1 MSTIGQSGESRGP
14 ERGRPAAGKK
24 QRRTLDR
31 RVSVAPMMDWTDRH
45 CRYFHRLL
53 SPSALLYTEMVTT
66 GALLHGD
73 LERHLAFNAEEHP
86 VALQLGGSD
95 PADLARCSAIAE
107 EWGYDEVNL
116 NVGCPSD
123 RVQRGRFGACLMKEP
138 ELVRDCLA
146 AMREAVAIPVTVK
159 TRLGVDDLYD
169 YDYFRRFVDTVR
181 EAGVDVFI
189 AHARRAWLSGLS
201 PKQNRDVPPLDHDWV
216 YRLKRE
222 SPGLTVIINGGV
234 DSLDAVGRHLE
245 HVDGV
250 MIGRAAYHAP
260 WLLAECQAALLGGGG
275 PDNPADLIAP
285 MTAYL
290 EDLVKKDVPIK
301 YATRHVL
308 GLFQGRP
315 GAKVWRRYLSENA
328 FRDDRNAGM
337 LEAALAAMSRSQ
349 AA

>member
-1 MSTIGQSGESRGP
+1 MMSSRNHSGEDCSPGGDAPVRSSDKSTI
-14 ERGRPAAGKK
+14 
-24 QRRTLDR
+24 DR
-31 RVSVAPMMDWTDRH
+31 RLSVAPMMDWTDRH

-53 SPSALLYTEMVTT
+53 APSALLYTEMVTT

-73 LERHLAFNAEEHP
+73 VERHLAFDPAEHP

-95 PADLARCSAIAE
+95 PADLARCAQLAE
-107 EWGYDEVNL
+107 AWGYDEVNL

-138 ELVRDCLA
+138 ELVRDCLG
-146 AMREAVAIPVTVK
+146 AMRQAVSIPVTVK
-159 TRLGVDDLYD
+159 TRLGVDEHYD
-169 YDYFRRFVDTVR
+169 YGYFRGFVDTVR
-181 EAGVDVFI
+181 EAGVEVFI

-201 PKQNRDVPPLDHDWV
+201 PKQNRDVPPLDHAWV
-216 YRLKRE
+216 YRLRQE
-222 SPGLTVIINGGV
+222 LPELTVVINGGV
-234 DSLDAVGRHLE
+234 DSLESVSSHLA

-250 MIGRAAYHAP
+250 MIGRAAYHSP
-260 WLLAECQAALLGGGG
+260 WVLAQCQAALLGGGG
-275 PDNPADLIAP
+275 PENPVDVIEP
-285 MTAYL
+285 MTDYL
-290 EDLVKKDVPIK
+290 EMLVQRDIPVK

-328 FRDDRNAGM
+328 FRDDRHAAI
-337 LEAALAAMSRSQ
+337 LEDALAAMPASQ

>member
-1 MSTIGQSGESRGP
+1 MSTPSANRDKDRARDAS
-14 ERGRPAAGKK
+14 AASVQGSSPF
-24 QRRTLDR
+24 LDR
-31 RVSVAPMMDWTDRH
+31 RISVAPMMDWTDRH

-73 LERHLAFNAEEHP
+73 LERHLAFSVEEHP
-86 VALQLGGSD
+86 LALQLGGSD
-95 PADLARCSAIAE
+95 PAELARCSEIAE

-146 AMREAVAIPVTVK
+146 AMRETVSIPVTIK

-169 YDYFRRFVDTVR
+169 YAYFRRFVDTVR
-181 EAGVDVFI
+181 ESGVEVFI

-216 YRLKRE
+216 YRLKQE
-222 SPGLTVIINGGV
+222 SPELTVIINGGV
-234 DSLDAVGRHLE
+234 DSLDAAKAHLE

-250 MIGRAAYHAP
+250 MIGRAAYHSP

-275 PDNPADLIAP
+275 PDNPAELIAP

-290 EDLVKKDVPIK
+290 ESLVKKDVPIK

-315 GAKVWRRYLSENA
+315 GAKAWRRYLSEKA
-328 FRDDRNAGM
+328 FRDDGNSAI
-337 LEAALAAMSRSQ
+337 LEAALAAMPERK